1 MGVFDFLKVTVVEKT
16 TVASYTANLTV
27 DGTAM
32 PVANLGM
39 NSVTS
44 GAPGKLKQGQR
55 VSFALA
61 LKDPKES
68 LSIRGTGVVASV
80 DRTQAKIQFTDL
92 PEQQRQQVARFL
104 ARYLINRPAS

>member
-16 TVASYTANLTV
+16 VVASYKAALTV
-27 DGTAM
+27 DGKPL

-39 NSVTS
+39 DSVTA

-55 VSFALA
+55 VTFALA
-61 LKDPKES
+61 LTDPKES

-80 DRTQAKIQFTDL
+80 DKAQAKIQFQGL
-92 PEQQRQQVARFL
+92 PDQTRQQVARFL